1 VAHKKLVRHRNKIS
15 SIRLFLLVLL
25 PSGALVTHPI
35 KKMEALSIES
45 IQGKTNPKVLAFLLR
60 EILKVM
66 EFLTNPK
73 VPAIQVRARGLKH
86 V

>member
-1 VAHKKLVRHRNKIS
+1 
-15 SIRLFLLVLL
+15 
-25 PSGALVTHPI
+25 
-35 KKMEALSIES
+35 MEALSIES